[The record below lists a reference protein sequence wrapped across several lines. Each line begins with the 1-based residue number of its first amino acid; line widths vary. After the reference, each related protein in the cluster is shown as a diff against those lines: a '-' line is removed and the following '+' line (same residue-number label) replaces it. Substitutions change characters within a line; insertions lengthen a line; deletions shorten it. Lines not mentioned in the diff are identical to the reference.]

1 MDIRPR
7 KASPI
12 LKRNTNARIPIAMDR
27 PLFLKK
33 LTKGPPILLLIQPAV
48 LLPQYLSAFNN
59 AIPKIPKI
67 SDTITKDNNVLK
79 KNTNTIKPKV

>member
-12 LKRNTNARIPIAMDR
+12 LKRNTNPKIHKAIFNP
-27 PLFLKK
+27 FCLKK
-33 LTKGPPILLLIQPAV
+33 VSKGPPILLLIQAAI

-59 AIPKIPKI
+59 AFNSVNQ
-67 SDTITKDNNVLK
+67 SDYIHF
-79 KNTNTIKPKV
+79 I